1 MLPRVGRKTTSRG
14 RERDA
19 GGVTYNS
26 YVPKTTTLQ
35 HEAPPSSVRD
45 RPVERIQTGLQTV
58 ARAIAQVKLHER
70 LLLSAGVRLDRAGSH
85 LLYKLYMKGSSMRV
99 TELAEQLQ
107 VDAPTVTRKIQ
118 QLERD
123 GLVGRHA
130 DPDDRRAT
138 QIELTSAGK
147 RTIERVNKA
156 RRAWLESLLSDW
168 DTKDLDSFAELL
180 GRFADG
186 LSHEIG
192 DGHGN

>member
-1 MLPRVGRKTTSRG
+1 VAVAC
-14 RERDA
+14 RERDV
-19 GGVTYNS
+19 GRVIYNS

-35 HEAPPSSVRD
+35 REAPPASDRD
-45 RPVERIQTGLQTV
+45 RPVERIQAGLQTV

-85 LLYKLYMKGSSMRV
+85 LLYKLHLKGSSMRV
-99 TELAEQLQ
+99 TELAELLQ

-138 QIELTSAGK
+138 QIELTPAGK

-156 RRAWLESLLSDW
+156 RRAWLETLLADW
-168 DTKDLDSFAELL
+168 DTKELDSFAELL
-180 GRFADG
+180 GRFTDS